1 MTRGMNGV
9 AKMFWREIL
18 DQHAPVE
25 DDRGRRSPGRSRRKR
40 VRQVLTRR
48 PIARA

>member
-1 MTRGMNGV
+1 MGMNGV

-18 DQHAPVE
+18 DQHGPVE
-25 DDRGRRSPGRSRRKR
+25 VERDRRSAGRSRRKK